1 MMKKK
6 RRMYSGVLIAICILT
21 TCFLSTGCSKTK
33 DKFEKILTSSEWNY
47 YNYNGCKDVFTF
59 EANGHF
65 AYDCKGGS
73 PVGDLDL
80 YDNYKYSDDKILLRG
95 EGRSKAIEVIRYSE
109 AHILLNID
117 GNIKDFYSN
126 EPLRAFFK
134 DKDYCRKCPDI
145 DVKYCNYVEGY
156 SGYNTITDMNEEG
169 ITLNVPCYD
178 GEMKDLEKYNEKYKF
193 ANDVEIYNMN
203 VKTLTS
209 EKESKSTYEITKL
222 DLKTFE
228 QYTNEIATGF
238 IWFNE
243 EGEVYKILLYGGTE
257 IYQ

>member
-1 MMKKK
+1 MIKKL
-6 RRMYSGVLIAICILT
+6 RMCSGVLIAICILT
-21 TCFLSTGCSKTK
+21 TCLLSTGCSKTK

-47 YNYNGCKDVFTF
+47 YNYNGCSEVFMF
-59 EANGHF
+59 EENGHV
-65 AYDCKGGS
+65 AYDCKGGF

-80 YDNYKYSDDKILLRG
+80 YDNYKYRDDKILLKG

-117 GNIKDFYSN
+117 GKMKDFYSD

-134 DKDYCRKCPDI
+134 DKDFCRKYPDI
-145 DVKYCNYVEGY
+145 DAKYHNYLEEY
-156 SGYNTITDMNEEG
+156 SGYNTITDTNEEG
-169 ITLNVPCYD
+169 VTLNVPCYD

-203 VKTLTS
+203 VITLTS

-222 DLKTFE
+222 DLKTLE

-243 EGEVYKILLYGGTE
+243 EGEVYKILLYGETE